1 MKTSKIITIVIAVL
15 FSGSL
20 VQAQEVLTL
29 QQAIKYALE
38 NKAEAKKSTLD
49 LENAQY
55 QIDEVRAGALPQING
70 AGNLTYN
77 PMLQKV
83 ALPGEII
90 GMPGETVM
98 VAMGQKWQ
106 SNAAL
111 QVDQQLF
118 NQSLFTGLKAAKTT
132 KEFYQVNKELSDE
145 QLIEKVANSY
155 YEVYQTRLQVNT
167 IDINLRNTTKT
178 RDVIKGL
185 VDAGL
190 GKKIDL
196 DRITV
201 AINNLEA
208 NKQIV
213 NNALKLQENALKF
226 AIGMPIDADVE
237 LSEETFAVN
246 AGSALREP
254 SDLNSRTEVKLFEKQ
269 IELLEL
275 NKQAMRADYFP
286 RLSFTGNIGYL
297 GMGPV
302 FPVLSSNNG
311 VKWSGFSGLGL
322 NLSIPIFNGGATK
335 SRISQATIQIKQA
348 EVDLMDTKLALQLGN
363 ENAKSQIKNS
373 LLTIDVNK
381 ENVELAKN
389 VLADT
394 DNNYRNGLATLTEL
408 LDAENAYA
416 DAQNNYTTSLL
427 NYKVAEIQLI
437 KSNGQLKSLIN
448 E

>member
-1 MKTSKIITIVIAVL
+1 MKTSKIFTIIIAGL

-20 VQAQEVLTL
+20 AHAQEVLTL
-29 QQAIKYALE
+29 PQAIKYALE
-38 NKAEAKKSTLD
+38 NKAEAKKSSLD

-70 AGNLTYN
+70 AGSVTYN

-106 SNAAL
+106 SNATL

-132 KEFYQVNKELSDE
+132 KEFYEVNKALSDE
-145 QLIEKVANSY
+145 QLIERVANAY
-155 YEVYQTRLQVNT
+155 YEVYQTRLQMETIESNLTNT
-167 IDINLRNTTKT
+167 KKT

-213 NNALKLQENALKF
+213 ENALSLRENALKF
-226 AIGMPIDADVE
+226 AVGMPISQE
-237 LSEETFAVN
+237 IILSDETFAVD
-246 AGSALREP
+246 ASSALIEP
-254 SDLNSRTEVKLFEKQ
+254 LALSGRTEVQLFEKQ

-286 RLSFTGNIGYL
+286 RLSFSGNLGYL
-297 GMGPV
+297 GMGPS
-302 FPVLSSNNG
+302 FPIFSSNDN

-322 NLSIPIFNGGATK
+322 NLTIPIFNGGATK
-335 SRISQATIQIKQA
+335 SRINQANIQIKQA
-348 EVDLMDTKLALQLGN
+348 QVDLEDTKLGLELSN
-363 ENAKSQIKNS
+363 ENARSQIKNS
-373 LLTIDVNK
+373 LLMIDVNR
-381 ENVELAKN
+381 ENVELAKQ
-389 VLADT
+389 VLTDT

-437 KSNGQLKSLIN
+437 KANGQLKTLIN

>member
-1 MKTSKIITIVIAVL
+1 MKTSKIFTILIAGL

-29 QQAIKYALE
+29 PQAIKYALE
-38 NKAEAKKSTLD
+38 HKAEAKKSSLE

-55 QIDEVRAGALPQING
+55 QIDEVRSGALPQING
-70 AGNLTYN
+70 SGNVTFN

-106 SNAAL
+106 STAAL

-132 KEFYQVNKELSDE
+132 KEFYEVNKVLSDE
-145 QLIEKVANSY
+145 QLIERVANAY
-155 YEVYQTRLQVNT
+155 YEVYQTRLQMETIESNLTNT
-167 IDINLRNTTKT
+167 KKT

-213 NNALKLQENALKF
+213 ENALSLRENALKF
-226 AIGMPIDADVE
+226 AVGMPINQSIS
-237 LSEETFAVN
+237 LSDETFAVD
-246 AGSALREP
+246 AGSALIEP
-254 SDLNSRTEVKLFEKQ
+254 LALSGRTEVQLFEKQ
-269 IELLEL
+269 IELLQL

-286 RLSFTGNIGYL
+286 RLSFTGNLGYL

-302 FPVLSSNNG
+302 FPVFSSNNG

-335 SRISQATIQIKQA
+335 SRISQAEIQIKQA
-348 EVDLMDTKLALQLGN
+348 QVDLEDTKLGLQLSN
-363 ENAKSQIKNS
+363 ENARSQIKNS
-373 LLTIDVNK
+373 LLMIDVNR
-381 ENVELAKN
+381 ENVSLAQQ
-389 VLADT
+389 VLTDT

-437 KSNGQLKSLIN
+437 KANGQLTSLIN

>member
-1 MKTSKIITIVIAVL
+1 MKTSKIFTIIIAGL

-20 VQAQEVLTL
+20 AHAQEVLTL
-29 QQAIKYALE
+29 PQAIKYALE
-38 NKAEAKKSTLD
+38 NKAEAKKSSLD

-55 QIDEVRAGALPQING
+55 QVDEVRAGALPQING
-70 AGNLTYN
+70 AGSVTYN

-106 SNAAL
+106 SNATL

-132 KEFYQVNKELSDE
+132 KEFYEVNKALSDE
-145 QLIEKVANSY
+145 QLIERVANAY
-155 YEVYQTRLQVNT
+155 YEVYQTRLQMETIESNLTNT
-167 IDINLRNTTKT
+167 KKT

-213 NNALKLQENALKF
+213 ENALSLRENALKF
-226 AIGMPIDADVE
+226 AVGMPISQE
-237 LSEETFAVN
+237 ITLSDETFAVD
-246 AGSALREP
+246 ASSALIEP
-254 SDLNSRTEVKLFEKQ
+254 LALSGRTEVQLFEKQ

-286 RLSFTGNIGYL
+286 RLSFSGNLGYL
-297 GMGPV
+297 GMGPS
-302 FPVLSSNNG
+302 FPIFSSNDN

-322 NLSIPIFNGGATK
+322 NLTIPIFNGGATK
-335 SRISQATIQIKQA
+335 SRINQANIQIKQA
-348 EVDLMDTKLALQLGN
+348 QVDLEDTKLGLELSN
-363 ENAKSQIKNS
+363 ENARSQIKNS
-373 LLTIDVNK
+373 LLMIDVNR
-381 ENVELAKN
+381 ENVELAKQ
-389 VLADT
+389 VLTDT

-437 KSNGQLKSLIN
+437 KANGQLKTLIN

>member
-1 MKTSKIITIVIAVL
+1 METIA
-15 FSGSL
+15 S
-20 VQAQEVLTL
+20 
-29 QQAIKYALE
+29 
-38 NKAEAKKSTLD
+38 
-49 LENAQY
+49 
-55 QIDEVRAGALPQING
+55 
-70 AGNLTYN
+70 NLAN
-77 PMLQKV
+77 
-83 ALPGEII
+83 
-90 GMPGETVM
+90 
-98 VAMGQKWQ
+98 
-106 SNAAL
+106 
-111 QVDQQLF
+111 
-118 NQSLFTGLKAAKTT
+118 T
-132 KEFYQVNKELSDE
+132 K
-145 QLIEKVANSY
+145 
-155 YEVYQTRLQVNT
+155 
-167 IDINLRNTTKT
+167 KT
-178 RDVIKGL
+178 RGVIKGL

-208 NKQIV
+208 NKKIV
-213 NNALKLQENALKF
+213 DNALELRENALKF
-226 AIGMPIDADVE
+226 AIGMPIDQE
-237 LSEETFAVN
+237 IKLSEETFAVD
-246 AGSALREP
+246 AETALIEP
-254 SDLNSRTEVKLFEKQ
+254 MTLSGRTEVKLFEKQ

-302 FPVLSSNNG
+302 FPVFSSNSG

-335 SRISQATIQIKQA
+335 SRISQANIQIKQA
-348 EVDLMDTKLALQLGN
+348 EVDLEDTKLALQLTN
-363 ENAKSQIKNS
+363 ENARSQIKNS
-373 LLTIDVNK
+373 LLMINVNK
-381 ENVELAKN
+381 ENVELAKQ
-389 VLADT
+389 VLTDT

-437 KSNGQLKSLIN
+437 KANGQLTTLIN

>member
-1 MKTSKIITIVIAVL
+1 MKTSKILMILIAGL
-15 FSGSL
+15 FSGL
-20 VQAQEVLTL
+20 QLHAQEVLTL
-29 QQAIKYALE
+29 SQAIKYALVH
-38 NKAEAKKSTLD
+38 KAEAKKSSLD

-55 QIDEVRAGALPQING
+55 QIDEVRAGALPQISG
-70 AGNLTYN
+70 VGNVTYN

-98 VAMGQKWQ
+98 ATMGQKWQ
-106 SNAAL
+106 STATL
-111 QVDQQLF
+111 QLDQQIF

-132 KEFYQVNKELSDE
+132 REFYHVNKTLSDE
-145 QLIEKVANSY
+145 QLIERVANTY
-155 YEVYQTRLQVNT
+155 YEVYQTRLQLGTIQSNLTNT
-167 IDINLRNTTKT
+167 KKT
-178 RDVIKGL
+178 REVIKGL

-213 NNALKLQENALKF
+213 ENALSLRENALKF
-226 AIGMPIDADVE
+226 AIGMPINQDVT
-237 LSEETFAVN
+237 LSQETFEVN
-246 AGSALREP
+246 PSSALIEP
-254 SDLNSRTEVKLFEKQ
+254 LALAGRTEVQLFEKQ
-269 IELLEL
+269 IELLQL
-275 NKQAMRADYFP
+275 NKKAMRADYYP
-286 RLSFTGNIGYL
+286 RLAFTGNLGYL
-297 GMGPV
+297 GMGPT
-302 FPVLSSNNG
+302 FPIFSSSDA

-322 NLSIPIFNGGATK
+322 NLTIPIFNGGATK
-335 SRISQATIQIKQA
+335 SRINQANIQIKQA
-348 EVDLMDTKLALQLGN
+348 QVDLEDAKLGLELSN

-373 LLTIDVNK
+373 LLMIDVNR
-381 ENVELAKN
+381 ENVELAQQ
-389 VLADT
+389 VLTDT

-437 KSNGQLKSLIN
+437 KANGQLTSLIN

>member
-1 MKTSKIITIVIAVL
+1 MKTSKIFTILIAGL

-20 VQAQEVLTL
+20 VQAQELLTL
-29 QQAIKYALE
+29 PQAIKYALE
-38 NKAEAKKSTLD
+38 HKAEAKKSSLE

-55 QIDEVRAGALPQING
+55 QIDEVRSGALPQING
-70 AGNLTYN
+70 SGNVTFN

-106 SNAAL
+106 STAAL

-132 KEFYQVNKELSDE
+132 KEFYEVNKVLSDE
-145 QLIEKVANSY
+145 QLIERVANAY
-155 YEVYQTRLQVNT
+155 YEVYQTRLQMETIESNLTNT
-167 IDINLRNTTKT
+167 KKT

-213 NNALKLQENALKF
+213 ENALSLRENALKF
-226 AIGMPIDADVE
+226 AVGMPINQSIS
-237 LSEETFAVN
+237 LSDETFAVD
-246 AGSALREP
+246 AGSALIEP
-254 SDLNSRTEVKLFEKQ
+254 LALSGRTEVQLFEKQ
-269 IELLEL
+269 IELLQL

-286 RLSFTGNIGYL
+286 RLSFTGNLGYL

-302 FPVLSSNNG
+302 FPVFSSNNG

-335 SRISQATIQIKQA
+335 SRISQAEIQIKQA
-348 EVDLMDTKLALQLGN
+348 QVDLEDTKLGLQLSN
-363 ENAKSQIKNS
+363 ENARSQIKNS
-373 LLTIDVNK
+373 LLMIDVNR
-381 ENVELAKN
+381 ENVSLAQQ
-389 VLADT
+389 VLTDT

-437 KSNGQLKSLIN
+437 KANGQLTSLIN